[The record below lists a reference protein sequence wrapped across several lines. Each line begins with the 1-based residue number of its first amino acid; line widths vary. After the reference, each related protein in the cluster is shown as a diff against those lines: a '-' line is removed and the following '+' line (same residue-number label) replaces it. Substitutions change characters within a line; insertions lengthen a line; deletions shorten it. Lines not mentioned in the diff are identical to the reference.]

1 MRIPAPPPP
10 PPREP
15 EQVTTVEQGA
25 IVPHFRAASSSTQAP
40 PMDKQAWNVAVAA
53 SEFLY
58 PILNWG
64 VDPRPPGDFV
74 SYLGNPSSYP
84 LPQQPLNQ
92 QAMLQHLHYSRGPSH
107 YVPCPAPQPS
117 PSIRKPRTP
126 VKPSGSQQTI
136 SVDNAEDGDKRTE
149 KRLAWTSQEDVRLAS
164 AIYASGQSDAQLLE
178 KAHAFYESD
187 YTAQFHH
194 MDCWRAVNEHT
205 KWTTYNEWL
214 GQSKKRKM
222 PETGEMGKHT
232 STPEDAEDI
241 PRPPGIKKSKKE
253 CNGKAP
259 QPSPS
264 IRKPRT
270 PVKPSGSQQTISV
283 DNAED
288 GDKRTEKRLAWTSQD
303 DVRLMSAWLSCSTD
317 PINGNNKKSDQYWG
331 DVTNVYN
338 NTTPKNRRRQV
349 K

>member
-10 PPREP
+10 PPWEP
-15 EQVTTVEQGA
+15 EQVTTAEQGA
-25 IVPHFRAASSSTQAP
+25 AVPHFRAASSSPQAP
-40 PMDKQAWNVAVAA
+40 PMDKQAWNAAAAA

-58 PILNWG
+58 PILNC
-64 VDPRPPGDFV
+64 
-74 SYLGNPSSYP
+74 YP

-92 QAMLQHLHYSRGPSH
+92 QAMLQHLHYSGGPSH

-136 SVDNAEDGDKRTE
+136 SVDNAEDGDKRTK

-253 CNGKAP
+253 CNGKGKSKEVAADMELLKKLVATHEEAKKTRRDM
-259 QPSPS
+259 
-264 IRKPRT
+264 IEM
-270 PVKPSGSQQTISV
+270 QQRSSSEKLEVARLSAETARVSALAAK
-283 DNAED
+283 DNIEAKKQEKEAEMMRAK
-288 GDKRTEKRLAWTSQD
+288 DK
-303 DVRLMSAWLSCSTD
+303 
-317 PINGNNKKSDQYWG
+317 I
-331 DVTNVYN
+331 
-338 NTTPKNRRRQV
+338 
-349 K
+349 